1 MEECNSLELI
11 LGEKLAKKIKEI
23 IKVLEEEGIGK
34 EIIKRSGN
42 ILACG

>member
-23 IKVLEEEGIGK
+23 INVLEEEGCVCK
-34 EIIKRSGN
+34 TIKTTFIFYN
-42 ILACG
+42 